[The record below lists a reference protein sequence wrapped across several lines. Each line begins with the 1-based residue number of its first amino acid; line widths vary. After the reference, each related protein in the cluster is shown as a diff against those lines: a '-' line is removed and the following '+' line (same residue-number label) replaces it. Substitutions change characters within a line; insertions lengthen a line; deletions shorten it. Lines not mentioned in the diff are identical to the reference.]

1 MLDAGRVLWKA
12 YFAHTDPRTVRD
24 ELKLNRP
31 DVGWYQIR
39 NALARR
45 NASSDIAPISFSP
58 FEAAYQVLSDKL
70 RPLVFELGFL
80 R

>member
-1 MLDAGRVLWKA
+1 
-12 YFAHTDPRTVRD
+12 
-24 ELKLNRP
+24 
-31 DVGWYQIR
+31 VGWYQIR

-45 NASSDIAPISFSP
+45 NASGDTMPVHFTP
-58 FEAAYQVLSDKL
+58 FEAAYQALGDKL